1 MEKQYNSPAVLKA
14 TERIN
19 KLLSFILS
27 NSEAGEDWVEI
38 EWADS
43 NYFISSK
50 GRVLSL
56 CNRLPRLL
64 KAFMCNGYLC
74 VSICGHDRRINRLVA
89 QAFLDNP
96 DNKPIAHHKNH
107 IKTENTRENLSW
119 ALYCFN
125 PKNDFR
131 NNESQDNENSMGIIA
146 CSLLLDAQ
154 TSH

>member
-14 TERIN
+14 TERVN

-27 NSEAGEDWVEI
+27 NSEADEDWVEI

-43 NYFISSK
+43 NYFVSSK

-119 ALYCFN
+119 ATHSENTTAYYDS
-125 PKNDFR
+125 KKQTQEQT
-131 NNESQDNENSMGIIA
+131 ESEAPAGE
-146 CSLLLDAQ
+146 
-154 TSH
+154 